1 MIFKKGDKVKIYWRG
16 KTFRCGGDCRGI
28 IKNINQNRFLIQM
41 KNGNFIIHDI
51 GRWLHTE
58 VEFMWHDMG
67 SRTHHFI

>member
-51 GRWLHTE
+51 GR
-58 VEFMWHDMG
+58 
-67 SRTHHFI
+67 